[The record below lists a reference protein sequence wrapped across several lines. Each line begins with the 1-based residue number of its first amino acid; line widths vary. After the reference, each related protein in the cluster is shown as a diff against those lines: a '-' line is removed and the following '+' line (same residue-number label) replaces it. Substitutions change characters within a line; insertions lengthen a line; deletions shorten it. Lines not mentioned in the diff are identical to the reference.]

1 MRFVLPLL
9 TAAVLAAVVAAAS
22 SPRPALAQKAAG
34 TVSIIDGDTL
44 QIGDRIVHLAGI
56 DAPEL
61 GQRCMIEDKDWRCGL
76 EAALALRKLAAF
88 GTVSCTAEKDAPRV
102 TGACQID
109 GKDLSEVMVGQ
120 GYAVALPNAVPSY
133 QSAQAAA
140 RDAKLGLWRGAFI
153 PPGDWRQGARLEGET
168 TDTIFCVVKGAI
180 NEKDQ
185 RIFYIPSDETYEE
198 VAIDP
203 EKGERMFCSDDE
215 AILAG
220 WSRFPRK
227 KP

>member
-1 MRFVLPLL
+1 MRFALFLL
-9 TAAVLAAVVAAAS
+9 TAAVLTAGS
-22 SPRPALAQKAAG
+22 GPKPALAG
-34 TVSIIDGDTL
+34 EIVGEVSIIDGDTL

-61 GQRCMIEDKDWRCGL
+61 GQRCLIEEKSWRCGL

-88 GTVSCTAEKDAPRV
+88 GAVSCTSENDAPTV

-120 GYAVALPNAVPSY
+120 GYAVALPGAVPSY
-133 QSAQAAA
+133 QSTQDAA
-140 RDAKLGLWRGAFI
+140 RDAKLGLWRGDFI
-153 PPGDWRQGARLEGET
+153 PPGEWRQGARLPGET
-168 TDTIFCVVKGAI
+168 SDTVFCVVKGAI

-185 RIFYIPSDETYEE
+185 RIFYVPSDETYGD
-198 VAIDP
+198 VTIDP
-203 EKGERMFCSDDE
+203 DKGERVFCSDDE

-220 WSRFPRK
+220 WSRFPRE
-227 KP
+227 